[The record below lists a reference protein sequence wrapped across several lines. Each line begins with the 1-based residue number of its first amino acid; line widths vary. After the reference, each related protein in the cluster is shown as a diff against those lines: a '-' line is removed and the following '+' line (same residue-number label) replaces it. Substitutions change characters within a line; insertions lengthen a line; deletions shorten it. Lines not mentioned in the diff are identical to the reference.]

1 MFIVDISN
9 PVTLLLMLIAT
20 VLLTFLGREIKKSS
34 VVAIALFI
42 YLILV
47 IVHVVQLLVLPEELK
62 NLVSVLTKCIV
73 LDLVFIFITFFAY
86 LWTDD
91 TEAKIKGKKSYDN
104 SLEWFWKNV

>member
-1 MFIVDISN
+1 MFVVDISN

-20 VLLTFLGREIKKSS
+20 ILLIFLGREIKRSS

-47 IVHVVQLLVLPEELK
+47 IVHVVQLFVLPEELK
-62 NLVSVLTKCIV
+62 SLVSVLAKCIV